1 MNSLAIIQQVLS
13 TSRETSTLPAVAP
26 WTPAAPALYAYEAIR
41 HQLFG
46 GRGIMRDSRIALYI
60 AVATVAVAVLFIV
73 YALSGADLC
82 VWC

>member
-1 MNSLAIIQQVLS
+1 
-13 TSRETSTLPAVAP
+13 
-26 WTPAAPALYAYEAIR
+26 
-41 HQLFG
+41 
-46 GRGIMRDSRIALYI
+46 MRDSRIALYI